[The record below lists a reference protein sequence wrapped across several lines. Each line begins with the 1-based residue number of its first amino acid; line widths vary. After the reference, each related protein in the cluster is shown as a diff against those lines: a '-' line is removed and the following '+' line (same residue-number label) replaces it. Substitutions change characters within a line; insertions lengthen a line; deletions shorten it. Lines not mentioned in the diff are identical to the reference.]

1 MYAGNEVIHSHGLT
15 HNCQEWWIGK
25 QKLNGFKVMLSQEI
39 VDTEKVFLMV
49 MFLTLILFSF
59 LHFIVSLTNK

>member
-1 MYAGNEVIHSHGLT
+1 MIHSHGLT
-15 HNCQEWWIGK
+15 HNCQESWIGK
-25 QKLNGFKVMLSQEI
+25 QKLNGFKVTLSQEI